1 MAVLA
6 DETGMNSEENNHKN
20 ESSHESNLYFDRQ
33 LQNKLLQVDE
43 ESDNEGYESKLSK
56 SWSNMKLV
64 GKSKSDTRIEDIN
77 GWFPSARFV
86 GRRNEITKNDP
97 KPVNNF
103 IHPWKD
109 YRMKKDD
116 SFVFKH
122 YTEFRKYIEQ
132 YRNQHGC
139 HINRFPSGNQF
150 GEMRRTAFQNSAPPQ
165 QTSVTVQQLH
175 QSGFANSAPPSFC
188 NGNHYSNISYTNR
201 KEQLGTLVAPSSNC
215 SCNAKTNSTDS
226 SSQSQKYK
234 VIPGQFT
241 RTHTSYDLRHTD
253 SDNSSECGDLRYRT
267 PSRRT
272 NSASSTRS
280 RTVTGK
286 TPTKITVPANP
297 NTRAYPVQALTIA
310 LKAGYQRQQNGKAD
324 VCPSPKPLDNLN
336 CVAPEKQP
344 TVVDRKNVDRNL
356 ELALRVHSLNDL
368 LTTNEAPLRGY
379 ALPKSMPPN
388 PNPNNKCLRS
398 RPELEGLTWA
408 EKLEVLRSVNK
419 PRDKPKNKQQ
429 KLKFVK
435 ADPKDPVYVWSFE
448 HDQLYEQRRIKHL
461 VEQARIKGGKQ
472 FDWVYEAQINS
483 REIDWDTGKDK
494 EQEAAVSGDSSDDEG
509 AAGDKNLGKY
519 GICVPPKGVK
529 QRLFNMHGVN
539 RSNTYIAP

>member
-297 NTRAYPVQALTIA
+297 NTRAYPVQALTI
-310 LKAGYQRQQNGKAD
+310 QQNGKAD

-336 CVAPEKQP
+336 CVAPEKQ
-344 TVVDRKNVDRNL
+344 
-356 ELALRVHSLNDL
+356 
-368 LTTNEAPLRGY
+368 
-379 ALPKSMPPN
+379 
-388 PNPNNKCLRS
+388 KCLRS